1 MIATMGKRQEPH
13 RTIHWPP
20 ARAAAVKQAA
30 DLMGMTSEALIQR
43 FIDLG
48 LELFADVDQR
58 VR

>member
-1 MIATMGKRQEPH
+1 MGKRQEPH
-13 RTIHWPP
+13 RTLWWPP
-20 ARAAAVKQAA
+20 ARAARVKRAA

-48 LELFADVDQR
+48 LELFDDVDQR